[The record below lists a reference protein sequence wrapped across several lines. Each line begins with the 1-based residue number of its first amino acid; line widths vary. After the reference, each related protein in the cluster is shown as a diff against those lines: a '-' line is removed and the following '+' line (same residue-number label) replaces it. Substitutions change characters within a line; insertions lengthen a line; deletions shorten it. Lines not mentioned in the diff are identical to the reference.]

1 MKITMEMIQLTIDKR
16 VIEVPVGT
24 TILEAATKLGIRI
37 PTLCHMKLEDL
48 NYENNPGACRI
59 CVVEVE
65 GRRNLAPSCKTTCTP
80 GMVVYTHTPRVINA
94 RRTVMEL
101 ILSNHPGECLICSS
115 NGHCDLQ
122 ETAKDLGIR
131 EIRYK
136 GEMSTFTIDR
146 SPSIVR
152 NMNKCIMCRRCET
165 MCNNIQTVGALTAVN
180 RGFNAAVSTAF
191 ERDIAGSTC
200 SYCGQCVSVCPVNAL
215 SGRNTQQPVLDA
227 LADPDKIVI
236 AQTAPAVRTALGRD
250 FGCEAG
256 TLVTGKMVSALRQLG
271 FDYVFDTD
279 FAADLTIMEEG
290 TELLHRLQAHQFNP
304 DSVKLPLMTSCCPG
318 WVSFVEQHFP
328 ELRAHLS
335 TAKSPQQMFGAIA
348 KSYFAEKLGVDRGR
362 IVVVSV
368 MPCLAKKY
376 EASRPEFT
384 TFGNPDVDIAI
395 YTRELAR
402 LIRSSNINFME
413 LPDSEFDSPL
423 GASSGAAVIFGTTG
437 GVLEAAC
444 RTAYEIYTRKKFEKI
459 TFDSIRGLDGVR
471 SATIDFDGFPLKVG
485 VAHGLGN
492 ARKLIEEVKAGNSSY
507 HVIEVMACPG
517 GCIGGGGQPFHK
529 GRMDVL
535 RKRAKALYAEDESK
549 LIRKS
554 HENPYIQKLY
564 AEYIGEP
571 CGVRA
576 HQLLHT
582 HYTDRKE
589 VVNMFTNENQEN

>member
-1 MKITMEMIQLTIDKR
+1 MEKIKLTIDKR
-16 VIEVPVGT
+16 AVEVPKGT
-24 TILEAATKLGIRI
+24 TLLDAARSIGIRI
-37 PTLCHMKLEDL
+37 PTLCYMKLEDL

-59 CVVEVE
+59 CVVEVA
-65 GRRNLAPSCKTTCTP
+65 GRRNLAPACKTECTE
-80 GMVVYTHTPRVINA
+80 GMVVHTHTPRVINA
-94 RRTVMEL
+94 RKTVMEL
-101 ILSNHPGECLICSS
+101 ILSNHPGECLVCSS
-115 NGHCDLQ
+115 NGHCELQ
-122 ETAKDLGIR
+122 EIAKDLGIR
-131 EIRYK
+131 QIRYK
-136 GEMSTFTIDR
+136 GEMSTFTVDR
-146 SPSIVR
+146 SPAIVR

-165 MCNNIQTVGALTAVN
+165 MCNDIQTVGALTAVN

-215 SGRNTQQPVLDA
+215 SGRNTQQPVLQA

-250 FGCEAG
+250 FGYDAG

-290 TELLHRLQAHQFNP
+290 TELLHRLTNFLKDPESA
-304 DSVKLPLMTSCCPG
+304 KMPLMTSCCPG

-328 ELRAHLS
+328 ELRENLS

-348 KSYFAEKLGVDRGR
+348 KSYFAEKLGVDREKL
-362 IVVVSV
+362 VVVSI

-376 EASRPEFT
+376 EASRPEFANHS
-384 TFGNPDVDIAI
+384 NPDVDISI

-402 LIRSSNINFME
+402 LIRSANINFME
-413 LPDSEFDSPL
+413 LPDSEFDMPM
-423 GASSGAAVIFGTTG
+423 GASTGASVIFGTTG
-437 GVLEAAC
+437 GVMEAAC
-444 RTAYEIYTRKKFEKI
+444 RTAYEHFTKQSLEKI
-459 TFDSIRGLDGVR
+459 EFDEIRGLEGVR
-471 SATIDFDGFPLKVG
+471 SATIDFGGFPLKVG
-485 VAHGLGN
+485 IAHGLGN
-492 ARKLIEEVKAGNSSY
+492 ARKLVQEVKQGKSPY
-507 HVIEVMACPG
+507 HVIEIMACPG

-535 RKRAKALYAEDESK
+535 RRRASALYAEDKSK
-549 LIRKS
+549 ELRKS

-564 AEYIGEP
+564 AEYLGEP

-582 HYTDRKE
+582 HYVDRKE
-589 VVNMFTNENQEN
+589 IVNMFSHENQES

>member
-1 MKITMEMIQLTIDKR
+1 MIQLTIDKR
-16 VIEVPVGT
+16 PVEVPEGT
-24 TILEAATKLGIRI
+24 TILDAARQLGIRI
-37 PTLCHMKLEDL
+37 PTLCYMKLEDL

-65 GRRNLAPSCKTTCTP
+65 GRRNLAPSCKTACAE
-80 GMVVYTHTPRVINA
+80 GMVVHTHTPRVINA
-94 RRTVMEL
+94 RKTVMEL
-101 ILSNHPGECLICSS
+101 ILSNHPGECLTCSS

-136 GEMSTFTIDR
+136 GEMSTFAIDR

-165 MCNNIQTVGALTAVN
+165 MCNSIQTVGALTAVN

-250 FGCEAG
+250 FGYDAG

-290 TELLHRLQAHQFNP
+290 TELLHRLKSWLQDP
-304 DSVKLPLMTSCCPG
+304 ESTKLPLMTSCCPG

-328 ELRAHLS
+328 ELRHHLS

-348 KSYFAEKLGVDRGR
+348 KSYFAETLGVDRSR
-362 IVVVSV
+362 IVVVSI

-376 EASRPEFT
+376 EASRPEFSP
-384 TFGNPDVDIAI
+384 FGVLDVDISI

-402 LIRSSNINFME
+402 LIRSANINFME
-413 LPDSEFDSPL
+413 LPDSEFDHPMGEST
-423 GASSGAAVIFGTTG
+423 GAAVIFGTTG
-437 GVLEAAC
+437 GVMEAAC
-444 RTAYEIYTRKKFEKI
+444 RTAYEAYTGKPLEKI
-459 TFDSIRGLDGVR
+459 ELEDIRGLDGVR
-471 SATIDFDGFPLKVG
+471 SATIDFNGFPLKIG

-492 ARKLIEEVKAGNSSY
+492 ARKLIEEVKAGTSPY
-507 HVIEVMACPG
+507 HVVEIMACPG

-535 RKRAKALYAEDESK
+535 RRRAEALYADDRAKS
-549 LIRKS
+549 IRKS
-554 HENPYIQKLY
+554 HENPDIKKLY
-564 AEYIGEP
+564 VEYLGEP

-589 VVNMFTNENQEN
+589 VVNMFTHENQEN